1 MIEKTEFG
9 VLISYEDWEIIQ
21 EKLERTDSSEVK
33 ALKQE
38 NANLRRT
45 LNTMNSF
52 LTSSAEVKEWSSDQD
67 SNQTITLKST
77 STNTASTKMAMRRSS
92 V

>member
-9 VLISYEDWEIIQ
+9 VLISYEDWELIQ
-21 EKLERTDSSEVK
+21 EKLKRTDSSEVK

-67 SNQTITLKST
+67 SNLT
-77 STNTASTKMAMRRSS
+77 MH
-92 V
+92 

>member
-9 VLISYEDWEIIQ
+9 VLISYEDWELIQ

-67 SNQTITLKST
+67 SNLT
-77 STNTASTKMAMRRSS
+77 MH
-92 V
+92 

>member
-9 VLISYEDWEIIQ
+9 VLISYEDWELIQ
-21 EKLERTDSSEVK
+21 EKLERTDSSQEVK

-38 NANLRRT
+38 NDNLRRT

-52 LTSSAEVKEWSSDQD
+52 LTSAEVKE
-67 SNQTITLKST
+67 
-77 STNTASTKMAMRRSS
+77 
-92 V
+92 

>member
-9 VLISYEDWEIIQ
+9 VLISYEDWELIQ
-21 EKLERTDSSEVK
+21 EKLERTDSSQEVK
-33 ALKQE
+33 APKQE

-52 LTSSAEVKEWSSDQD
+52 LTSSAEVKE
-67 SNQTITLKST
+67 
-77 STNTASTKMAMRRSS
+77 
-92 V
+92 

>member
-1 MIEKTEFG
+1 MIEKTELG
-9 VLISYEDWEIIQ
+9 VLISYEDWELIQ

-52 LTSSAEVKEWSSDQD
+52 LTSSAEVKE
-67 SNQTITLKST
+67 
-77 STNTASTKMAMRRSS
+77 
-92 V
+92 

>member
-9 VLISYEDWEIIQ
+9 VLISYEDWELIQ
-21 EKLERTDSSEVK
+21 EKLDRTDSSKEVK
-33 ALKQE
+33 ALQEE

-52 LTSSAEVKEWSSDQD
+52 LSQGEKA
-67 SNQTITLKST
+67 
-77 STNTASTKMAMRRSS
+77 
-92 V
+92 

>member
-21 EKLERTDSSEVK
+21 EKLENTDSSKEVK

-67 SNQTITLKST
+67 SNLT
-77 STNTASTKMAMRRSS
+77 MH
-92 V
+92 